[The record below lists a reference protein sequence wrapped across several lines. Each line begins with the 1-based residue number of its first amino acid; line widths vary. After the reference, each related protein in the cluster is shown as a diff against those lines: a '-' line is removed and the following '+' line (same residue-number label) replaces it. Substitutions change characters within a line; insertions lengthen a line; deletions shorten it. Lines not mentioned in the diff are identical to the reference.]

1 MAGIASIA
9 RGGSVGYPVRVL
21 IARKGDMT
29 FENLLRRLRCK
40 RCRAVKPAPVYLVAG
55 HHRTRRGDP
64 DADWS
69 IALAPPCSF
78 VARGAGGELHRP
90 RPMVGS
96 KHTARG
102 HVLDSFRAFSR
113 PFLGASYGQRCVSI
127 ARSTAACFLSLADE
141 RHSLG
146 LRIRSA
152 SSPRSKLRARPRS
165 PEASPR
171 HRDSECRT

>member
-55 HHRTRRGDP
+55 HHRTRRGGP

-69 IALAPPCSF
+69 IALAPPVFLRCTRCRRRTPSPPADAWLETYSTE
-78 VARGAGGELHRP
+78 ARARQFPRFPAGHLSE
-90 RPMVGS
+90 RPMGS
-96 KHTARG
+96 AVFQSPALQR
-102 HVLDSFRAFSR
+102 RAFSR
-113 PFLGASYGQRCVSI
+113 SSMSGI
-127 ARSTAACFLSLADE
+127 A
-141 RHSLG
+141 
-146 LRIRSA
+146 
-152 SSPRSKLRARPRS
+152 
-165 PEASPR
+165 
-171 HRDSECRT
+171 